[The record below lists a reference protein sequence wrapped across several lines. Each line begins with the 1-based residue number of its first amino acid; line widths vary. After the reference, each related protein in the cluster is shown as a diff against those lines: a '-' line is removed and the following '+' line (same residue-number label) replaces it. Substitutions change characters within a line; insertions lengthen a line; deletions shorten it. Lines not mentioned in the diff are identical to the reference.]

1 MKNASSTSSGKDDCP
16 KVGVA
21 IHALRTSAHAAVRS
35 QRHPH
40 SRGVATSLT
49 AHGAEHRW
57 HSLLVRTSGPS
68 AHVLDSFGL
77 EGATARPQPGGQGDA
92 WRAAGVVLKPV
103 DDVDAAAWT
112 AQVLADLE
120 ERGFRI
126 SRPVSAVD
134 GGFVVDGWT
143 AWSLVEGTHDL
154 TRRWPEVI
162 RTGKKLNEA
171 LAGAPRPPFLDRR
184 VDVWAVGDRVAW
196 DAQPFD
202 VHDPGLRAL
211 AVRLRRYLRPSSE
224 PSQLI
229 HGDLSGNVLFH
240 EGLAPAVIDFTPY
253 WRPALFSLAV
263 VAVDAISWYG
273 ANGTLF
279 EALPDHPDR
288 ASMLAR
294 AGIYRLVTS
303 DRAAMFKPESV
314 RAAYLADN
322 IASFARLLTHLAE
335 WCSEIDDQG

>member
-1 MKNASSTSSGKDDCP
+1 MHFERPLMPRCPRNGTLTPAAS
-16 KVGVA
+16 
-21 IHALRTSAHAAVRS
+21 
-35 QRHPH
+35 
-40 SRGVATSLT
+40 VATSIS
-49 AHGAEHRW
+49 GQGVGCGW
-57 HSLLVRTSGPS
+57 QSVLVRSSGPS
-68 AHVLDSFGL
+68 EHVLVSFGL
-77 EGATARPQPGGQGDA
+77 GGSDTRPQPGGQGDA

-112 AQVLADLE
+112 AQVLVDLE

-126 SRPVSAVD
+126 SRPVSAID
-134 GGFVVDGWT
+134 GGFVVDGWS
-143 AWSLVEGTHDL
+143 AWRLVEGTHDL
-154 TRRWPEVI
+154 TPRWPEVI
-162 RTGKKLNEA
+162 GTGKKLNEA

-196 DAQPFD
+196 DAQPLD
-202 VHDPGLRAL
+202 VYDPGLRAL
-211 AVRLRRYLRPSSE
+211 AVRLRRYLRPSAE

-240 EGLAPAVIDFTPY
+240 KGLAPAVIDFTPY

-279 EALPDHPDR
+279 DALPDHPDR

-322 IASFARLLTHLAE
+322 TASFARLLTHLDE
-335 WCSEIDDQG
+335 WCSEIEDQG